1 MGNLL
6 FVSPNG
12 IRPLQ
17 GDRQPVRM
25 KANQKLALND
35 DFTAIREL
43 PVKLLSDWIARK
55 SITFQFRNILFKLR
69 FQGSRGMYFVVSTFQ
84 GPKIEMKLMD
94 YLAGWLNSYL

>member
-1 MGNLL
+1 MG
-6 FVSPNG
+6 SDHYKETG
-12 IRPLQ
+12 
-17 GDRQPVRM
+17 RQPPTTDIKNVM
-25 KANQKLALND
+25 MASLQLE
-35 DFTAIREL
+35 F

-94 YLAGWLNSYL
+94 WLAAWLNSYL